1 VWSAPRARQ
10 PLDATVRLPGSKS
23 LTNRALILAAIA
35 DRPSTLIRPL
45 LARDSWL
52 MADALRALGTAI
64 HTVEDGW
71 RVTPDAL
78 HGPAAV
84 DCGLAGTLMRFLPP
98 VAALADGPVDFDG
111 DLRARE
117 RPMQAMIGALRK
129 LGVEIEDDGRG
140 TLPFRLIGA
149 GGVDGG
155 AVTIDA
161 SASSQY
167 VSGLLLAAARYRDG
181 IDLRHDGKPV
191 PSQPHIDM
199 TIRQLRTRGVEV
211 DDAEPNRWRVAPGP
225 IEALD
230 IVIEPD
236 LSNAAPFLAAA
247 LVTRGRVRVTDWP
260 DDTDQAGAAVPSL
273 LSQMGGEVVR
283 DGTDLVVS
291 GTGPIE
297 GITADLHDVGE
308 LTPVVTA
315 LCALADGPSQLSGI
329 AHLRGHE
336 TDRLAALSQE
346 INGLGGDVTP
356 LEDGLRIVPKPLRG
370 GIFASHADHRMAH
383 AGAVLGLATDGVCVD
398 DIDATAKTYPGFA
411 DAWEQLVR

>member
-1 VWSAPRARQ
+1 MWSAPRARQ

-23 LTNRALILAAIA
+23 LTNRVLVLAALA
-35 DRPSTLIRPL
+35 DGPSTLTRPL

-64 HTVEDGW
+64 DTVEDGW
-71 RVTPDAL
+71 RVTPAEL
-78 HGPAAV
+78 RGPATV

-129 LGVEIEDDGRG
+129 LGVEIDDDGRG
-140 TLPFRLIGA
+140 TLPFRLTGA

-155 AVTIDA
+155 ALTIDA

-167 VSGLLLAAARYRDG
+167 VSGLLLASARYRDG

-199 TIRQLRTRGVEV
+199 TIRQLRIRGVEV
-211 DDAEPNRWRVAPGP
+211 DDTEPNHWRVAPGP
-225 IEALD
+225 INALD
-230 IVIEPD
+230 TVIEPD

-247 LVTRGRVRVTDWP
+247 LVTRGRVRVPDWP

-273 LSQMGGEVVR
+273 LSQLGGEVVR
-283 DGTDLVVS
+283 DGADLVVS
-291 GTGPIE
+291 GTGSIE

-308 LTPVVTA
+308 LTPVVAA
-315 LCALADGPSQLSGI
+315 LCALAEGPSQLSGI

-336 TDRLAALSQE
+336 TDRLDALSHE
-346 INGLGGDVTP
+346 INALGGDVTP
-356 LEDGLRIVPKPLRG
+356 LDDGLRIVPKPLRG

-383 AGAVLGLATDGVCVD
+383 AGAILGLAIDGVCVD
-398 DIDATAKTYPGFA
+398 DIEATAKTFPGFA
-411 DAWEQLVR
+411 DAWERLVR